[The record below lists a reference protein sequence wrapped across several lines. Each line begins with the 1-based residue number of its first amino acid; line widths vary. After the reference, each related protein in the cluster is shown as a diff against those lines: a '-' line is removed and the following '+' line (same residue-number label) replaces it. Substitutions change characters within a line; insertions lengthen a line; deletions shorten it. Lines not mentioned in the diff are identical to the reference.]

1 MDIIIFDMAGTT
13 VDEQNVVYKTV
24 HRAIERA
31 GYETSLDFVLLHAAG
46 KEKYQ
51 AICDVLEQLVG
62 EPAEDELAQDIFED
76 FEALLELAYEHL
88 EPQPMPGSVAVFAEL
103 RERGIKVVLNT
114 GYKREVANYLL
125 DRLGWEEGAH
135 FDLLITASEV
145 ERGRPHPEMILLAME
160 HFGVEDAKKVA
171 KIGDSIVDI
180 EEGINA
186 GCGLVAGITTGAQT
200 REQLATARPTHIFD
214 HLDELVKAL

>member
-24 HRAIERA
+24 LKAIERA

-51 AICDVLEQLVG
+51 AINDVLEQLLG
-62 EPAEDELAQDIFED
+62 EPADDELVQDIFED
-76 FEALLELAYEHL
+76 FEALLQLAYEHL
-88 EPQPMPGSVAVFAEL
+88 DPQPMPGSEAVFAHL

-114 GYKREVANYLL
+114 GYKSEVANYLL
-125 DRLGWEEGAH
+125 DRLGWEKGQD
-135 FDLLITASEV
+135 FDLLITASDV
-145 ERGRPHPEMILLAME
+145 KRGRPYPDMIVSAME
-160 HFGVEDAKKVA
+160 YFGVEDAKKVA

-180 EEGINA
+180 QEGFNA
-186 GCGLVAGITTGAQT
+186 GCGMVAGITTGAQT
-200 REQLATARPTHIFD
+200 RDQLATAQPTHIFD
-214 HLDELVKAL
+214 HLDELVKSL